1 MCFSVISMFWGEKC
15 LFSPLPIVKLGG
27 LFISLLVTYKNSLY
41 ILDISLVSYDLQNS
55 PCSVDCLLLS

>member
-1 MCFSVISMFWGEKC
+1 MCFSVISVFWGEKC

-27 LFISLLVTYKNSLY
+27 LIISLLVTYKNSLY
-41 ILDISLVSYDLQNS
+41 ILDISLVSYDLQNF